1 MKRLLCSF
9 LLLIMVLSSS
19 FAQVDFGCIF
29 ALEENVTDKSEI
41 ESGIT
46 VRTDRWFMS
55 AMFDSYHADYA
66 LRYQYQAGK
75 TLMLQADFY
84 LDSALGLGVA
94 PSIGQDISLGG
105 FYLGYRVGVQSTAV
119 LFLDARAG
127 LAVTPMLYFNIGWK
141 VIENLSLEL
150 SAGTTSLQRPNLQ
163 MAPVLEANAYLG
175 FGSMAI
181 EFSMMAG
188 LSEFWWEELC
198 VSFVRGSIGCS
209 ISIEKD
215 GDR

>member
-1 MKRLLCSF
+1 M
-9 LLLIMVLSSS
+9 
-19 FAQVDFGCIF
+19 
-29 ALEENVTDKSEI
+29 
-41 ESGIT
+41 
-46 VRTDRWFMS
+46 
-55 AMFDSYHADYA
+55 
-66 LRYQYQAGK
+66 
-75 TLMLQADFY
+75 
-84 LDSALGLGVA
+84 
-94 PSIGQDISLGG
+94 
-105 FYLGYRVGVQSTAV
+105 
-119 LFLDARAG
+119 
-127 LAVTPMLYFNIGWK
+127 AVTPMLYFNIGWK